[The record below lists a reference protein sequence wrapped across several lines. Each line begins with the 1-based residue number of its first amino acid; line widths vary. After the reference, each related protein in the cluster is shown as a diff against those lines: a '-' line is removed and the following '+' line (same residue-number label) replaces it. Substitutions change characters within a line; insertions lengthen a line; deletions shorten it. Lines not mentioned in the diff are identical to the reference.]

1 MSLRNRLMLAKCSIS
16 ISGIMRKDKGIE
28 QEVAQAK
35 HVKKGRAGRWDTN
48 LLAGADEEYND
59 LASALGAVR
68 DFHYANTLRWAH
80 GEQALP
86 NERFIAYAKGMGE
99 LKGIAEQ
106 KLEALKE
113 VWDERVKQAQENS
126 PELTK
131 RFTYPSKHELSGWG
145 VTISIGPMPEAED
158 LILDTSDEEAQRLLE
173 KSKIELRAQADERV
187 KEARRDLFER
197 LESLLQNAS
206 RNLGVGAQG
215 RYREEWYDN
224 LKAFCEAAPQMNFD
238 KDEKLTELVE
248 EVEEKIL
255 STPKDDFSKKE
266 NKGDFDAA
274 RQEAEDKVNDILS
287 RMQGIF

>member
-1 MSLRNRLMLAKCSIS
+1 MLAKCSIS

-28 QEVAQAK
+28 AEVAQAK

-113 VWDERVKQAQENS
+113 VWDERVRQAQENS

-131 RFTYPSKHELSGWG
+131 KFKYPDKSELNSWG

-158 LILDTSDEEAQRLLE
+158 LVLDTADEEAQRLLQA
-173 KSKIELRAQADERV
+173 SKIDLQKQA
-187 KEARRDLFER
+187 EARVAEAERDLFER
-197 LESLLQNAS
+197 LESLLRNAS
-206 RNLGVGAQG
+206 RNLGVGSTG

-224 LKAFCEAAPQMNFD
+224 LAQFCAASDEMNFN
-238 KDEKLTELVE
+238 KNPKLTEIVD
-248 EVEEKIL
+248 EVKDKVL
-255 STPKDDFSKKE
+255 STPKDDFDKKE
-266 NKGDFDAA
+266 NKDSFDSA
-274 RQEAEDKVNDILS
+274 REEAEEKVNDILS

>member
-1 MSLRNRLMLAKCSIS
+1 MLAKCSIS

-28 QEVAQAK
+28 AEVAQAK

-131 RFTYPSKHELSGWG
+131 KFTYPSKSELSGWG
-145 VTISIGPMPEAED
+145 ATISIGPMPEAED
-158 LILDTSDEEAQRLLE
+158 LILDTSDEEAQKLLNDQKLVLTNLAE
-173 KSKIELRAQADERV
+173 ERV
-187 KEARRDLFER
+187 REAERDLFER
-197 LESLLQNAS
+197 LEACLRNAS
-206 RNLGVGAQG
+206 RNLGVGTAG

-224 LKAFCEAAPQMNFD
+224 LRAFCDSADQMNFN
-238 KDEKLTELVE
+238 KNPKLTELVD
-248 EVEEKIL
+248 EVKDKVL
-255 STPKDDFSKKE
+255 STPKDDFNKKE
-266 NKGDFDAA
+266 NKDSFDTA
-274 RQEAEDKVNDILS
+274 REEAEEKVNDILS